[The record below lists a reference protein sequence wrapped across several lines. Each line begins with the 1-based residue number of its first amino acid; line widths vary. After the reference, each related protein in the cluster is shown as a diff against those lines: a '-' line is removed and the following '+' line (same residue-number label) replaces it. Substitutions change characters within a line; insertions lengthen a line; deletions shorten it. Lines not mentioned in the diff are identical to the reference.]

1 MSMKPFFGLGAFS
14 LALSLAGRPLAA
26 APLAPVPGSPAMASA
41 ATAVA
46 TPVPVSSP
54 STAAPVPPVSPT
66 AKTADSPVAV
76 SAPAEPLVPVAAP
89 VSGAPEALVAPVSAT
104 ADASGD
110 SLEAEEVG
118 EDGQI
123 PTKTIVPD
131 LGSIDSDTL
140 ATLSDSVDRDS
151 DQIFFDPSAKLSLA
165 EAQAGAWQIQVSA
178 LYYELA
184 KRTLNDAKDKSARQA
199 LALALFKDPDR
210 AKDAKD
216 LAFDDKLADAVIAQ
230 VEAKKPKAR
239 MDLQALAEKGNRKAR
254 AYLGLDKP
262 FPRADANG
270 DTGTVAASTTPAATT
285 APAPVAA
292 PATATAGVS
301 PQPQPTVPAK

>member
-1 MSMKPFFGLGAFS
+1 MSMKPFYGLGTFS
-14 LALSLAGRPLAA
+14 LLLSLGSLPLGA
-26 APLAPVPGSPAMASA
+26 APLAPGPVSPASTSA
-41 ATAVA
+41 VTTVT
-46 TPVPVSSP
+46 TPIPLASP
-54 STAAPVPPVSPT
+54 SAPAPLAPVSPT
-66 AKTADSPVAV
+66 AKTVDSPMAV
-76 SAPAEPLVPVAAP
+76 SAPAQPLAPIAAP
-89 VSGAPEALVAPVSAT
+89 VSGTPEALVAPVSAT
-104 ADASGD
+104 ADAAGD

-118 EDGQI
+118 EDGQV

-131 LGSIDSDTL
+131 LATIDSDTL

-151 DQIFFDPSAKLSLA
+151 DQIFFDPAAKLSLA
-165 EAQAGAWQIQVSA
+165 EAQAGAWQIQVTA

-216 LAFDDKLADAVIAQ
+216 LAYDDKLADAVIAQ

-262 FPRADANG
+262 FPRTDASADS
-270 DTGTVAASTTPAATT
+270 GTAAAS
-285 APAPVAA
+285 
-292 PATATAGVS
+292 ATAGALVPAPMAATGTATVN
-301 PQPQPTVPAK
+301 PQPAVPVK

>member
-1 MSMKPFFGLGAFS
+1 MSMKPFYGLGAFS
-14 LALSLAGRPLAA
+14 LLLALANPPSAAA
-26 APLAPVPGSPAMASA
+26 APLAPVPSSPTASSA

-46 TPVPVSSP
+46 TPVPVASP
-54 STAAPVPPVSPT
+54 STVAPVLPVSPT
-66 AKTADSPVAV
+66 AKAADSPVAV
-76 SAPAEPLVPVAAP
+76 SAPAQPLAPVAAP
-89 VSGAPEALVAPVSAT
+89 ISGTPQALAAPVSAT

-131 LGSIDSDTL
+131 LGTIDSDTL

-151 DQIFFDPSAKLSLA
+151 DQIFFDPAAKLSLA

-216 LAFDDKLADAVIAQ
+216 LAYDDKLADAVIAE

-262 FPRADANG
+262 FPRADASA
-270 DTGTVAASTTPAATT
+270 DSSVAAASPTAATAT
-285 APAPVAA
+285 VPAPVAV
-292 PATATAGVS
+292 TGTTS
-301 PQPQPTVPAK
+301 TSTIPQPTVTAK